1 MAFEYLTEYLNI
13 KLKLDYLKNK
23 KSFRSEIK
31 TIFFVS
37 QVVSF
42 RLAKHIRKIVADTT
56 SKDAIPEGELHE
68 EAKNGIGIR

>member
-1 MAFEYLTEYLNI
+1 MAFEYLIEYLNI

-42 RLAKHIRKIVADTT
+42 RLAKRIRKIVADTT
-56 SKDAIPEGELHE
+56 SKDAIPEGELYE